1 MTNKRLTL
9 VLEISFICLVT
20 VRPLLSS
27 VATLYHVNDQLQRAY
42 YSLKLSPSSRSKHL
56 TSSASSQPRPQV
68 LLAFQYA
75 AAILE
80 SEKILGT
87 RLCLVP
93 KSYCR
98 SKKKESLWSH
108 GKDLDRA
115 ASTVRAHVLK
125 HHEPRVTKE
134 KGAWGRPLSSWIVTA

>member
-1 MTNKRLTL
+1 MTNKRLKL

-42 YSLKLSPSSRSKHL
+42 YSLNLSPSSRSPQQAFFK

-80 SEKILGT
+80 SEKTLGT
-87 RLCLVP
+87 RLCLV
-93 KSYCR
+93 
-98 SKKKESLWSH
+98 L
-108 GKDLDRA
+108 RA
-115 ASTVRAHVLK
+115 IAARKRTNHCGVMER
-125 HHEPRVTKE
+125 
-134 KGAWGRPLSSWIVTA
+134 I

>member
-80 SEKILGT
+80 SEKTLGT

-98 SKKKESLWSH
+98 SKKEGIIVESWEGFRSSSEYSAR
-108 GKDLDRA
+108 KRPK
-115 ASTVRAHVLK
+115 T
-125 HHEPRVTKE
+125 PRTP
-134 KGAWGRPLSSWIVTA
+134 RN